1 METSD
6 NIIVFLQSIALIV
19 ICSTENLDNEY
30 NIGDN
35 IGVYA
40 HVEPKKE
47 KFIMEGPLKE
57 DVVFFVIQ
65 HTLNTCTVFDITLIL
80 GKFFYR

>member
-1 METSD
+1 METSE
-6 NIIVFLQSIALIV
+6 NTVLPQQTVLIV

-65 HTLNTCTVFDITLIL
+65 HTFNTCTVNHLT
-80 GKFFYR
+80 